1 MGQDGGKN
9 PYIGVISTSKTPLL
23 LCTSIYFCL
32 GMSCCQRCILIP
44 SSYLAP
50 TLPLFLCSFFPSS
63 FPLISFLFHFILLHF
78 LLPLLLPLL
87 ISFISFLLLYPLLK
101 SIYLK
106 MPMQRLLSSLYFPL
120 LARKVA
126 IGCIDLILRERAMR
140 PPIHETLVEIRET
153 K

>member
-1 MGQDGGKN
+1 MQKH
-9 PYIGVISTSKTPLL
+9 IFLSRVVMLSAVHSHSIVLS
-23 LCTSIYFCL
+23 CTY
-32 GMSCCQRCILIP
+32 
-44 SSYLAP
+44 P
-50 TLPLFLCSFFPSS
+50 TFIPLFLFPILLPSYFFPFPCHPPPFPAPSPASS
-63 FPLISFLFHFILLHF
+63 SNLFYLFSPSLSISNG
-78 LLPLLLPLL
+78 
-87 ISFISFLLLYPLLK
+87 PLLK

-106 MPMQRLLSSLYFPL
+106 MPMQQLLSSLYFPL